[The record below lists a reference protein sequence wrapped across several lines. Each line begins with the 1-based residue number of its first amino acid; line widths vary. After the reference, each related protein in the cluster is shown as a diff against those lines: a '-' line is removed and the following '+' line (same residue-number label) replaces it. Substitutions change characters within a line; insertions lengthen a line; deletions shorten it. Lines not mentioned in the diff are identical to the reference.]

1 MHEFDRH
8 GSKSLTIITV
18 LLSWV
23 VLVVQCY
30 YVFSALYLVNVQAS
44 IFILLF
50 SIATAFLLTARRINE
65 KLLPFSLI
73 FLLSTFTMI
82 ASWRIS
88 VLANMPVVSYI
99 FLVML
104 AAKLLNYLVTAYR
117 DIKDSRQTADK
128 KIHHIAAF
136 EWQLLFIR
144 MAIGFDLVPHFCE
157 KLFSGPAARV
167 LDVQAFT
174 KLGVSHAAVFV
185 LIAGLIEFGGA
196 LSLSCGFL
204 TRVGSIGLFVY
215 LMVASYLGQ
224 HFSLGFIWA
233 SPGGGWEFP
242 VLWSV
247 LVISFAVFGSATF
260 SVDGYLTDSYK
271 LPQWIKFLMGTRV
284 TQSRS
289 G

>member
-1 MHEFDRH
+1 MHQLDRH
-8 GSKSLTIITV
+8 GSKPLTIITT

-23 VLVVQCY
+23 VLGVQCY
-30 YVFSALYLVNVQAS
+30 YVFSTLYPVNFQAS

-50 SIATAFLLTARRINE
+50 SIATVFLLTARRINE

-82 ASWRIS
+82 VSWRIS
-88 VLANMPVVSYI
+88 VLINMPVVSYI
-99 FLVML
+99 FLVMF
-104 AAKLLNYLVTAYR
+104 AAKLLNYLLTAYR
-117 DIKDSRQTADK
+117 DIRNHRQMLDK
-128 KIHHIAAF
+128 KAHHIAAF

-144 MAIGFDLVPHFCE
+144 MAIGFDLIPHFCE
-157 KLFSGPAARV
+157 KLFSGPAARA
-167 LDVQAFT
+167 LDIHAFT
-174 KLGVSHAAVFV
+174 KLGVPHATVFV
-185 LIAGLIEFGGA
+185 FIAGLIEFGGA

-204 TRVGSIGLFVY
+204 TRLGAIGLFTY

-260 SVDGYLTDSYK
+260 SVDGYLIDNYK
-271 LPQWIKFLMGTRV
+271 LPQWLKFLMGTRV
-284 TQSRS
+284 TT
-289 G
+289 